1 VAPPASLSARRSIRW
16 RILAAF
22 VLSLAS
28 WVGAFGYTYTQLQEV
43 GRGIA
48 VLDLGYLPLADVAA
62 RLEAAA
68 RQLDREQERL
78 SRDTGPQAAGL
89 RDSVP
94 RDIGR
99 PVAGARTSAALHRA
113 SLEEAARAG
122 RTVAQAALTGTGTEG
137 ALVGTVDPADAAAIE
152 ACLRAFSA
160 IEAQAQAYEEAVDA
174 WASAVAAEEGGEA
187 RAQADLAL
195 IRTQLVGT
203 SGDLAALVE
212 SRIQRVAERTAE
224 AQRRALTVGG
234 AAGLLAIAMAGLMA
248 GAAIL
253 SLQPVA
259 RLTEQVQRLAAGQQ
273 PGGLATERVDE
284 VGLLAREFGA
294 MAEAVAE
301 RDRRLS
307 ERAAALDRLS
317 LRLRSILDAIHAG
330 VVLVEDGRV
339 ASANPAAGRLWGLE
353 VGQPLPDWL
362 RELPLGRHEHV
373 VRDERIHE
381 LELAAFGAEGRLIVG
396 EDVTERVQDRSRL
409 ARTERLA
416 LVGQMLAQ
424 VTHEV
429 RNPLNA
435 MSLHAELLA
444 EEVVGRPEAEACLAT
459 ISTEIARLEQVTAR
473 YLDLSRR
480 RAPEPTSESPR
491 ALLEGVLRTEEE
503 LWRRAGAQVL
513 LEGEETGVME
523 LPGDTL
529 RAAVRNLV
537 RNAVEAG
544 ARRVH
549 VRLLPYSPQAEEIQV
564 EVEDD
569 GPGIAQPDVER
580 VFEPF
585 YTTKVKGTGLGLA
598 ITRQELEEAG
608 GRLSL
613 VEAPGA
619 GCLFRL
625 TLPCRPS
632 PGTPP

>member
-1 VAPPASLSARRSIRW
+1 METVPTPSGGNPTPPSSSLTARRSIRT

-28 WVGAFGYTYTQLQEV
+28 WVGAFGYTFAQLQEV

-62 RLEAAA
+62 RSEAAA

-78 SRDTGPQAAGL
+78 AREP
-89 RDSVP
+89 
-94 RDIGR
+94 GR
-99 PVAGARTSAALHRA
+99 PVAGARTSAALHR
-113 SLEEAARAG
+113 SNLEEAARAG
-122 RTVAQAALTGTGTEG
+122 RAVALQALPG
-137 ALVGTVDPADAAAIE
+137 ATDPADAAAIE
-152 ACLRAFSA
+152 AALRAFTA
-160 IEAQAQAYEEAVDA
+160 IEAQAQAYQEAVDA
-174 WASAVAAEEGGEA
+174 WAGAVAREGEGEA
-187 RAQADLAL
+187 RAQADTAL

-203 SGDLAALVE
+203 AGDLTALIE
-212 SRIQRVAERTAE
+212 SRIQRVAERTAQ

-234 AAGLLAIAMAGLMA
+234 GAGLLAITMAGLLA

-253 SLQPVA
+253 SLQPIA
-259 RLTEQVQRLAAGQQ
+259 RLTEQVQRLAAGEL
-273 PGGLATERVDE
+273 PGALATERADE

-307 ERAAALDRLS
+307 ERAMALDRLS

-330 VVLVEDGRV
+330 VALVEDGRV
-339 ASANPAAGRLWGLE
+339 ALANPAAGRLWGLQA
-353 VGQPLPDWL
+353 GQALPPWL
-362 RELPLGRHEHV
+362 EALAVGRHDQV
-373 VRDERIHE
+373 QRDECIYE
-381 LELAAFGAEGRLIVG
+381 LELARFGAGGRLIVG
-396 EDVTERVQDRSRL
+396 EDVTERVRDRDRL

-444 EEVVGRPEAEACLAT
+444 EEVADRPEAEACLAT
-459 ISTEIARLEQVTAR
+459 ISAEIARLEQVTAR

-480 RAPEPTSESPR
+480 RAPEPSSESPR

-503 LWRRAGAQVL
+503 LWRRAGAEVRL
-513 LEGEETGVME
+513 VAEETGVLE

-537 RNAVEAG
+537 RNSVEAG
-544 ARRVH
+544 ARRVE
-549 VRLLPYSPQAEEIQV
+549 VRLLPVSDLDGPIEV
-564 EVEDD
+564 EVDDD
-569 GPGIAQPDVER
+569 GPGIAPQAVEH

-585 YTTKVKGTGLGLA
+585 FTTKVKGTGLGLA

-608 GRLSL
+608 GRLTL
-613 VEAPGA
+613 VERPGP

-625 TLPCRPS
+625 TLPCRHP
-632 PGTPP
+632 PGTAP